1 MDSYEKKYK
10 EALERAKQI
19 HNEHRAQCAD
29 IMTKVFPELKESE
42 DERIRKDLIVFVK
55 GSISDKKSEQR
66 KAYLAWIKK
75 QGDPADINP
84 SEFDLRLNKLL
95 KQFESLPKEELASSL
110 NFYLN
115 VVQNDGIYKEE
126 KQGEQSKKVTYT
138 HEVVTGNG
146 NIKALVKE
154 EIPAD
159 KVEPKFHEGEWLCEN
174 KPNNYARFIQILEI
188 VNVQGKKRYRI
199 SRDIHNDEDIVEFDF
214 VEKYYHTF
222 GIQDAKDG
230 DVLASELCDSII
242 LFRGIKNDNIDFY
255 CDYDFSKID
264 VPGDRFTFNNGQ
276 HYGNVEDSKDFHPAT
291 KEQRDTLM
299 KAMVDAG
306 YTFDFE
312 KKELKKIEQNT
323 AWSEEDERI
332 YQSIMDDSVQENQLN
347 DKQTNWLRDIKYR
360 YFPQP
365 KQEWSEEDEIG
376 FRDAMW
382 AIEQAR
388 TIAKD
393 ENDMGNIWY
402 AENWLKSLEDRVQPK
417 QEWSE
422 EDDYNLQCMIAKVTS
437 DIQKGNVGRNQEL
450 IDWLKSLRP
459 QNTWKPSEEQ
469 LEALNTCII
478 EGQINYVGQGTKL
491 QSLYNALKVL

>member
-1 MDSYEKKYK
+1 MKELSIEEKAKAYD
-10 EALERAKQI
+10 EAIGKAKKI
-19 HNEHRAQCAD
+19 NNEHKAQPFD
-29 IMTKVFPELKESE
+29 VMLKVFPELKESE
-42 DERIRKDLIVFVK
+42 DEQHRKWILEYLYDGLRK
-55 GSISDKKSEQR
+55 SDEQFKDHFR
-66 KAYLAWIKK
+66 AAIAW
-75 QGDPADINP
+75 
-84 SEFDLRLNKLL
+84 L
-95 KQFESLPKEELASSL
+95 
-110 NFYLN
+110 
-115 VVQNDGIYKEE
+115 E
-126 KQGEQSKKVTYT
+126 KQSEKPFDY
-138 HEVVTGNG
+138 ENA
-146 NIKALVKE
+146 NIQQKDFA
-154 EIPAD
+154 P
-159 KVEPKFHEGEWLCEN
+159 KVEPKFKVGDWVVFNN
-174 KPNNYARFIQILEI
+174 KHQSIYQ
-188 VNVQGKKRYRI
+188 
-199 SRDIHNDEDIVEFDF
+199 
-214 VEKYYHTF
+214 VEKIEYWYYILRHTHGGTF
-222 GIQDAKDG
+222 RVCVLHDESLRLFDITKDAKAG

-365 KQEWSEEDEIG
+365 KHAWSEEDEIG

-393 ENDMGNIWY
+393 ENDMGNLWY
-402 AENWLKSLEDRVQPK
+402 AERWLKSLKNKVQPK
-417 QEWSE
+417 QEWDEKDKYMLNNVIDTLKPLSQTTHSG
-422 EDDYNLQCMIAKVTS
+422 YAINSMIA
-437 DIQKGNVGRNQEL
+437 
-450 IDWLKSLRP
+450 WLKSLRP

-469 LEALNTCII
+469 MNTLLSEVTAWTKGCHQQIVLESIYNDLK
-478 EGQINYVGQGTKL
+478 KL
-491 QSLYNALKVL
+491 MEE